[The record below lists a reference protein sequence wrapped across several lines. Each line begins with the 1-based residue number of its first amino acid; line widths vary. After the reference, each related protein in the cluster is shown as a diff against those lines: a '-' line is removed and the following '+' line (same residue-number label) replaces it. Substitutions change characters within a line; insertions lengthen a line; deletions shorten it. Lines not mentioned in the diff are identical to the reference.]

1 MDEPGSEL
9 GASVPQA
16 SHAHDLP
23 SAQATNADGKKPK
36 NVPFHPVAENL
47 RAVDEITEED
57 LVEQAEQ
64 GSGEAFRILQERHE
78 KEICRFIARMI
89 GDDEIALELKQ
100 ETFIKAWQSL
110 PARDHRR
117 PMNFR
122 AWLYRIAYTIT
133 VDYTRKYPSVRSSV
147 PLEGKSKEFSKHSSW
162 AQGVE
167 NDLCQRESINTALQQ
182 VYPRY
187 RRCLLMRFVGDYSF
201 QEIAQA
207 LGISEVTVRVNISR
221 GRQQFLQAYLNE
233 ISDDTAGE
241 ERR

>member
-9 GASVPQA
+9 GASAPRG

-23 SAQATNADGKKPK
+23 SAQTTNGDGKKPK
-36 NVPFHPVAENL
+36 NVPFQPATENL
-47 RAVDEITEED
+47 RAVDEITEEV

-64 GSGEAFRILQERHE
+64 GSGEAFRILQDRHE

-89 GDDEIALELKQ
+89 GDYEVALELKQ
-100 ETFIKAWQSL
+100 ETFIKVWQSL

-133 VDYTRKYPSVRSSV
+133 VDYIRKYPPVRTSTSI
-147 PLEGKSKEFSKHSSW
+147 EGKGKEFSKHSSW
-162 AQGVE
+162 DQGVE
-167 NDLCQRESINTALQQ
+167 NDLCQRESINAALQQ
-182 VYPRY
+182 VYPQY
-187 RRCLLMRFVGDYSF
+187 RRCILMRFVGDYSF

-207 LGISEVTVRVNISR
+207 LGISEVTVRANISR

-233 ISDDTAGE
+233 IGDDTAGE